1 MSAAI
6 RCQIRASCLGS
17 SSKPL
22 SALSDL
28 VGKRVKYLGETA
40 RYSVGAIAINALQSI
55 KAATRKYSGRGSA
68 RVVQGG

>member
-6 RCQIRASCLGS
+6 RCQIKTSCLGS

-55 KAATRKYSGRGSA
+55 KAATKTYSGRGSA

>member
-6 RCQIRASCLGS
+6 RCQIKASCFGS

>member
-1 MSAAI
+1 MSAVV
-6 RCQIRASCLGS
+6 RCSIRASCLGA

-22 SALSDL
+22 SALSEL

-55 KAATRKYSGRGSA
+55 KAATKMYSGRGSA